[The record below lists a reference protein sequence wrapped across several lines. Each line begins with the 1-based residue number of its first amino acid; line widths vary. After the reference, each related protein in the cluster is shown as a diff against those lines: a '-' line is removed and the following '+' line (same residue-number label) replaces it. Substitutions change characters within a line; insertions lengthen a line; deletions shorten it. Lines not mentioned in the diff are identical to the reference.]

1 MILRVKR
8 EPPSDVTYGYVS
20 YQFDDFVV
28 DPVAFRL
35 IKARRPVS
43 IEPKALQILIALI
56 ERRDRPISKQELFD
70 ESWPGVVVTENA
82 LTRAIAQ
89 LRKTLGD
96 TVEAPRYIETVPTR
110 GYRFI
115 GRMQT
120 DDARPVARAAWG
132 TRKTVLIAI
141 VAATVVV
148 IIFIVSHRKLKVS
161 ETSNYPPPIAAR
173 PLHSSEKFEVS
184 PSFSPDGASIVY
196 SADVKGTLHL
206 FVSTLS
212 GDSGRQLT
220 YGEAGEAQPSWSPDG
235 RTIAYTSVRKG
246 GIWLM
251 SVNGGAPVQL
261 TRFGS
266 RPSWSPD
273 GTEIAF
279 QSAEDIEYGWNAYE
293 ALPPSTIWIVNVASG
308 KVVPLTMAARPPG
321 GPGAPSWRR
330 DRQRLAFSSG

>member
-8 EPPSDVTYGYVS
+8 EPLPDVICGYVS

-28 DPVAFRL
+28 DPVGFRL
-35 IKARRPVS
+35 IKAGRPVS

-56 ERRDRPISKQELFD
+56 ERRDRPMSKQELFD
-70 ESWPGVVVTENA
+70 EIWPGVVVTENA

-96 TVEAPRYIETVPTR
+96 KVEAPRYIETVPTR

-120 DDARPVARAAWG
+120 DDARPVAGPARG
-132 TRKTVLIAI
+132 TRKIILIAI
-141 VAATVVV
+141 VAVTVVV
-148 IIFIVSHRKLKVS
+148 ILFIVSHLKPKGKLG
-161 ETSNYPPPIAAR
+161 EATNYPPPIAAR
-173 PLHSSEKFEVS
+173 PLHASEKFEVS

-196 SADVKGTLHL
+196 SADVNGTLHL
-206 FVSTLS
+206 FVSTLHD
-212 GDSGRQLT
+212 DSGRQLT

-279 QSAEDIEYGWNAYE
+279 QSAADIEYGWNAYE

-308 KVVPLTMAARPPG
+308 KVVPLTMAAHPPG
-321 GPGAPSWRR
+321 GHGRTLWNLY
-330 DRQRLAFSSG
+330 DRA